1 MGKKLSEWVI
11 QRSQTGEGPWYAEL
25 SPVPRPEFAFDRYLC
40 RRHCLFLDS
49 ATPQHR
55 LGRYSFLTAD
65 PLKWHVSMLDE
76 PSPFKAL
83 RHLIRHF
90 HAKRVDELPPF
101 QGGMAGL
108 WSYDLNRSMEQ
119 IPPPQ
124 YRDLESPAVA
134 VGIYDTVVAWDHQQN
149 RCWVLSHGLSSDLTV
164 SDGELAAERISEVCR
179 RLNEEAVT
187 EDRLSNVDSE
197 SWNRRQ
203 RLESPSFEVEG
214 SPEMFSNFSREG
226 FLEAVQRGIEYIR
239 AGDIFQVNLAHR
251 LRTPARTSAG
261 RLYRSLRQNNPAPF
275 AGFLDLGES
284 QVVSASPERLVQ
296 IRDRVVE
303 SRPIKGTTHR
313 TRFPEADLSAAETLR
328 QSEKDRAENIMI
340 VDLLRNDL
348 SKICKAD
355 SIQVTQ
361 LCEVE
366 PYQYVQHLVSAIRGV
381 LKENADGLDVI
392 EAIFPGGSI
401 TGAPKI
407 RAMEIIAE
415 LEPTPRGA
423 YCGSLGYIG
432 FDGSCDFNIL
442 IRTIT
447 AQAGWWSFPVGG
459 GIVYQSSPEKE
470 RVETWHKARGLIRGI
485 EAAASGAWGSE
496 KRSFI

>member
-25 SPVPRPEFAFDRYLC
+25 SPVPRPEFAFDRYLS

-90 HAKRVDELPPF
+90 HAKRVEELPPF

-124 YRDLESPAVA
+124 YQDLESPAAA

-149 RCWVLSHGLSSDLTV
+149 RCWVLSHGLSSDLRV

-187 EDRLSNVDSE
+187 EDRLTDVDSE
-197 SWNRRQ
+197 SWNCRQ

-214 SPEMFSNFSREG
+214 S
-226 FLEAVQRGIEYIR
+226 L
-239 AGDIFQVNLAHR
+239 
-251 LRTPARTSAG
+251 
-261 RLYRSLRQNNPAPF
+261 SL
-275 AGFLDLGES
+275 
-284 QVVSASPERLVQ
+284 
-296 IRDRVVE
+296 IH
-303 SRPIKGTTHR
+303 I
-313 TRFPEADLSAAETLR
+313 
-328 QSEKDRAENIMI
+328 
-340 VDLLRNDL
+340 
-348 SKICKAD
+348 
-355 SIQVTQ
+355 
-361 LCEVE
+361 
-366 PYQYVQHLVSAIRGV
+366 
-381 LKENADGLDVI
+381 
-392 EAIFPGGSI
+392 
-401 TGAPKI
+401 
-407 RAMEIIAE
+407 
-415 LEPTPRGA
+415 
-423 YCGSLGYIG
+423 
-432 FDGSCDFNIL
+432 
-442 IRTIT
+442 
-447 AQAGWWSFPVGG
+447 
-459 GIVYQSSPEKE
+459 
-470 RVETWHKARGLIRGI
+470 
-485 EAAASGAWGSE
+485 
-496 KRSFI
+496 